1 MDKNLNYGE
10 IKIKGKLISSS
21 WWGQKWCKN
30 IESYQKISNRL
41 ERGRTYIRN
50 DCIKSFEVSDGRVY
64 STVKGSDN
72 NFYNVIISIDKIN
85 SKQYK
90 HILKK
95 CENSISNIESLMTG
109 QFPDE
114 LQDLLSNNEYGL
126 FPKVEEINYSCECK
140 DFEQNNHVCKNI
152 AATLYGIGNKLD
164 EDPTIFFIL
173 RGINLEEFSLMVLKH
188 ERDYIWKNI
197 NENTKR
203 RVYDNDVEKLFGIS
217 PQINEDFETINV
229 LDGNKTCKEKTNEK
243 RNSISLSKKQNFDV
257 KSDHNLKKS
266 KNVKLVEIKCK
277 NCGAKLE
284 IGDSERDYYCEFC
297 HSSYKLDD
305 GIQHIKY
312 DNMEQAGYEFEKGK
326 IKARQEEKERREML
340 SSSNINVP
348 QNGNNKSTFSYLS
361 YLFIP
366 SGSPWWIELIWI
378 CLKIIF
384 LPFVLTFAIACNK
397 RMKWQLRMVFIVLIW
412 IIVFIFLGTN
422 NQENYDTTDTN
433 NKTQINS
440 KTQNNDSY
448 DSASEDKKVYRTNS
462 EDYFD
467 MVNTIG
473 NAEAE
478 KYVFLK
484 FNSTRSVRTT
494 FFELY
499 FTPTKIIEKNEME
512 IYAKEITENIF
523 NELIKYDY
531 ENPSIFVQYYDEIR
545 INFRYY
551 DPTIYNKTNEKCI
564 YIIVKELSKY
574 NYFDDFYQKY
584 K

>member
-1 MDKNLNYGE
+1 
-10 IKIKGKLISSS
+10 
-21 WWGQKWCKN
+21 
-30 IESYQKISNRL
+30 
-41 ERGRTYIRN
+41 
-50 DCIKSFEVSDGRVY
+50 
-64 STVKGSDN
+64 
-72 NFYNVIISIDKIN
+72 
-85 SKQYK
+85 
-90 HILKK
+90 
-95 CENSISNIESLMTG
+95 
-109 QFPDE
+109 
-114 LQDLLSNNEYGL
+114 
-126 FPKVEEINYSCECK
+126 
-140 DFEQNNHVCKNI
+140 
-152 AATLYGIGNKLD
+152 
-164 EDPTIFFIL
+164 
-173 RGINLEEFSLMVLKH
+173 
-188 ERDYIWKNI
+188 
-197 NENTKR
+197 
-203 RVYDNDVEKLFGIS
+203 
-217 PQINEDFETINV
+217 
-229 LDGNKTCKEKTNEK
+229 
-243 RNSISLSKKQNFDV
+243 
-257 KSDHNLKKS
+257 
-266 KNVKLVEIKCK
+266 
-277 NCGAKLE
+277 
-284 IGDSERDYYCEFC
+284 
-297 HSSYKLDD
+297 
-305 GIQHIKY
+305 
-312 DNMEQAGYEFEKGK
+312 
-326 IKARQEEKERREML
+326 
-340 SSSNINVP
+340 
-348 QNGNNKSTFSYLS
+348 
-361 YLFIP
+361 
-366 SGSPWWIELIWI
+366 
-378 CLKIIF
+378 
-384 LPFVLTFAIACNK
+384 
-397 RMKWQLRMVFIVLIW
+397 MKWQLRMVFIVLIW